1 MPKTTC
7 NLYDCFL
14 CQHCMIEWRPLIGL
28 NKDTRMIKKGKA
40 VFRESDPVEG
50 IYFLYRGWV
59 KIHKEWTH
67 PKELVVRFAGSGDII
82 GHRGLGEKKTT
93 RFPQRRSKIRL
104 FVLFRKS
111 FWRPVYAQT
120 QPWRTD

>member
-28 NKDTRMIKKGKA
+28 NKETRMIKKGKA
-40 VFRESDPVEG
+40 VFREGDPVKEF
-50 IYFLYRGWV
+50 ILCITGWV

-67 PKELVVRFAGSGDII
+67 PKELIIRFAGAGRY
-82 GHRGLGEKKTT
+82 HRAPGTG
-93 RFPQRRSKIRL
+93 R
-104 FVLFRKS
+104 
-111 FWRPVYAQT
+111 
-120 QPWRTD
+120 